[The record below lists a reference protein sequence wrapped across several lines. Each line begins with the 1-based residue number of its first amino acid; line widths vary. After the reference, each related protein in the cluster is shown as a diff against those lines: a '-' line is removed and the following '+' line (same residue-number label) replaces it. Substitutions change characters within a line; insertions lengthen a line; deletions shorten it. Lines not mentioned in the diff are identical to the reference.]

1 MRIPAINP
9 VSILRIVLCVLLCL
23 AAGGIGSLAT
33 RDAIPHWYAGLN
45 KPAYSPPNWAF
56 GVVWPILYVLMGIAL
71 ALVLSAGLDRK
82 EVRIAAA
89 VFGIQ
94 LALNAAWSLIF
105 FGLHRIDWALVEIV
119 VLWLAILLTTCL
131 FYRISKGAAALLV
144 PYLLWVSFAIV
155 LNAGFWRL
163 NLS

>member
-1 MRIPAINP
+1 MNAM
-9 VSILRIVLCVLLCL
+9 SILRIVLCILLCL
-23 AAGGIGSLAT
+23 SAGWVGSLAT
-33 RDAIPHWYAGLN
+33 RDAIPQWYAGLT
-45 KPAYSPPNWAF
+45 KPSFSPPNWAF

-71 ALVLSAGLDRK
+71 ATVLSAGMDRR

-94 LALNAAWSLIF
+94 LVLNAAWSLIF

-119 VLWLAILLTTCL
+119 VLWLAILAAAYL
-131 FYRISKGAAALLV
+131 FYRVSKGAAALLV

-163 NLS
+163 NP

>member
-1 MRIPAINP
+1 MNA
-9 VSILRIVLCVLLCL
+9 VSILRIILCILLCM
-23 AAGGIGSLAT
+23 AAGWIGSLAT
-33 RDAIPHWYAGLN
+33 RDAIPQWYAGLN
-45 KPAYSPPNWAF
+45 KPAFSPPNWAF

-71 ALVLSAGLDRK
+71 AMILSEGFGRP

-94 LALNAAWSLIF
+94 LVLNAAWSLIF

-119 VLWLAILLTTCL
+119 VLWLAILATAYL
-131 FYRISKGAAALLV
+131 FSRVSKGAAALLV
-144 PYLLWVSFAIV
+144 PYLLWVSFAIA

-163 NLS
+163 NLP